1 MKHVEI
7 HTDGACLGNPGP
19 GGWGALLRYGETERE
34 LAGGESDTTNNR
46 MELMAAIV
54 ALEAL
59 STACEVTL
67 HTDSQYVQKGIG
79 EWLPNW
85 IRRGWKTAA
94 GEPVKNQDLWE
105 RLLVAPRPAHGE
117 LALGARPLRPC
128 RQRARGQARARRR
141 RNMIREGHAGLM
153 RQVVLDTETTGLSWE
168 RGNRVVEIGCIE
180 LLERRPTGQRFQRYL
195 NPGREIEPG
204 AQEVTGLTLEFL
216 SDKPRFAQVADE
228 FLDFI
233 RGAELIIHNA
243 DFDVGFLDNELG
255 LLGAGYGRIRDHAER
270 ARYAWRWPANAFP
283 GQRNSLDALCR
294 RMGVDNAH
302 RKLHGALLDAELL
315 AEVYLALTAGQGDL
329 GFSVAPDSRPTMPS
343 PGALAGATAIV
354 RRRLLLASAEE
365 QEAHQARLEKIA
377 RKCAGNVLWTRQQAP
392 DGMLPH

>member
-1 MKHVEI
+1 
-7 HTDGACLGNPGP
+7 
-19 GGWGALLRYGETERE
+19 
-34 LAGGESDTTNNR
+34 
-46 MELMAAIV
+46 
-54 ALEAL
+54 
-59 STACEVTL
+59 
-67 HTDSQYVQKGIG
+67 
-79 EWLPNW
+79 
-85 IRRGWKTAA
+85 
-94 GEPVKNQDLWE
+94 
-105 RLLVAPRPAHGE
+105 
-117 LALGARPLRPC
+117 
-128 RQRARGQARARRR
+128 
-141 RNMIREGHAGLM
+141 M

-195 NPGREIEPG
+195 NPGRELEPG

-216 SDKPRFAQVADE
+216 SDKPVFAQVAEE
-228 FLDFI
+228 FLEFI

-243 DFDVGFLDNELG
+243 DFDVGFLNNELS
-255 LLGAGYGRIRDHAER
+255 LLGAGQGRISDHASVLDTLALARER
-270 ARYAWRWPANAFP
+270 FP

-294 RMGVDNAH
+294 RVGVDNAH

-329 GFSVAPDSRPTMPS
+329 GFGVAPDSRPTMPL
-343 PGALAGATAIV
+343 PGTQASATAFV
-354 RRRLLLASAEE
+354 QRRLLLASAEE